1 MYPWYRR
8 SMWSLNTGS
17 SRCIPD
23 TEDPCDPLILDRLGV
38 SLIQKIHVIHNLVY
52 VNNSVRYTL
61 VVSYALVIRYLL
73 FKHVISYLLSCYL
86 SMLSV
91 TCYLVMSNICYMEVL
106 FAILIFMTETISR
119 TDEGQPK
126 YSQIYYSLKNP
137 KYWDKCSYTHN
148 LLTVTN
154 RTHKSARI
162 RRLC

>member
-1 MYPWYRR
+1 MYDDQYVFNRFI
-8 SMWSLNTGS
+8 SICM
-17 SRCIPD
+17 CISITD
-23 TEDPCDPLILDRLGV
+23 TELFFIRSIILDHLGV

-119 TDEGQPK
+119 TDEGQPR
-126 YSQIYYSLKNP
+126 P
-137 KYWDKCSYTHN
+137 KYIFYKM
-148 LLTVTN
+148 L
-154 RTHKSARI
+154 K
-162 RRLC
+162 